1 MKIVPWTMEKCGTKC
16 VEIAAADDKRQIT
29 ALFTCTATG
38 QFLLIQLIYE
48 GSTSRCL
55 PSAVKFPKG
64 WNITCSPN
72 HCSNGDTMIEYIN
85 EILILFIT
93 VKRKEL
99 KRAADYQR
107 AMYR

>member
-1 MKIVPWTMEKCGTKC
+1 MKDQPVGVCLVLSSVGISHVP
-16 VEIAAADDKRQIT
+16 
-29 ALFTCTATG
+29 
-38 QFLLIQLIYE
+38 
-48 GSTSRCL
+48 
-55 PSAVKFPKG
+55 
-64 WNITCSPN
+64 PN

-99 KRAADYQR
+99 KLAADYQR